1 MNSLPPRILPFPKAA
16 ISSPGRA
23 VIVTSYMT
31 GALNGKNLGCPGYSY
46 DFVVQLFAPLIERWG
61 ELVVVP
67 REEVDHAV
75 DEARRRKLEPIHLS
89 FLPLHDVRLAAD
101 APNIVVPAWEFPN
114 IPDHAFDNKRENN
127 WAEMAAR
134 CDLLIVGGQFTVK
147 AFRRAAVQTPI
158 RIVPVPTPDDYFHV
172 PPWDPGQRTS
182 LDFSAYS
189 FSQPLPVRATVEE
202 PAGPPA
208 PSRVTWRRR
217 LARFLERAAGALYRH
232 GIRRVTSERLH
243 FALKTATYFGRCAWR
258 DPNLFSP
265 PAMPR
270 SSAAPLNLSGVVYSS
285 IFNPRDH
292 RKNWEDLLT
301 GFLFALK
308 DCEDATLVLKL
319 ITDQPSAVDEIW
331 NFYHHIGIPHRCKV
345 AFVSDFLSDEQL
357 VELARAT
364 TYYITTTRA
373 EGNCLPLMN
382 HLAAGRPAISP
393 CHTAIGDYFSRD
405 IGFVVESHPE
415 PAAFP
420 QDSQL
425 RKTTTWHR
433 LVWTSL
439 VEQIQKSYAV
449 AKQDPATYQRLARN
463 ARAKMLGWVS
473 SQEVGPRLREAL
485 DLVDQTQSETPAV
498 EEVRSRRMAA

>member
-1 MNSLPPRILPFPKAA
+1 
-16 ISSPGRA
+16 
-23 VIVTSYMT
+23 VIVTSYIT
-31 GALNGKNLGCPGYSY
+31 GAPNGKNLGCPGYSY
-46 DFVVQLFAPLIERWG
+46 DFVVRLFAPLLERWG

-75 DEARRRKLEPIHLS
+75 DEARRRRLEPIHLS
-89 FLPLHDVRLAAD
+89 FLPLHDIRLAAN
-101 APNIVVPAWEFPN
+101 APNIAVPAWEFPDV
-114 IPDHAFDNKRENN
+114 PDHAFDNKAENN
-127 WAEMAAR
+127 WVEMAAR
-134 CDLLIVGGQFTVK
+134 CDLLIVGGPFTVN
-147 AFRRAAVQTPI
+147 AFRRAAVRTPI
-158 RIVPVPTPDDYFHV
+158 QIVPVPTADDYFHV
-172 PPWDPGQRTS
+172 PPWDPGQRTR

-189 FSQPLPVRATVEE
+189 FSQPSPEPAIVEE
-202 PAGPPA
+202 QAGPPA
-208 PSRVTWRRR
+208 PCAVSWRRR
-217 LARFLERAAGALYRH
+217 AARFLVRAAGAIYRR
-232 GIRRVTSERLH
+232 GIRRVASERLH
-243 FALKTATYFGRCAWR
+243 FALKTAVYFGHCAWR

-270 SSAAPLNLSGVVYSS
+270 SSASPLNLSGVVYSS
-285 IFNPRDH
+285 IFNPSDH

-308 DCEDATLVLKL
+308 NCEDATLVLKL
-319 ITDQPSAVDEIW
+319 ITNQPRAVDEVW
-331 NFYHHIGIPHRCKV
+331 NFYHRTGILHQCKV
-345 AFVSDFLSDEQL
+345 VLAPDYLSDEQL
-357 VELARAT
+357 VELAGAT

-382 HLAAGRPAISP
+382 YLAAGRPALSP
-393 CHTAIGDYFSRD
+393 CHTAIADYFSRD

-449 AKQDPATYQRLARN
+449 AKQDLATYRRLARN
-463 ARAKMLGWVS
+463 ARAEMLGWAS
-473 SQEVGPRLREAL
+473 SQEVAPRLREAL
-485 DLVDQTQSETPAV
+485 DLVGEAPSETLSVDVVPL
-498 EEVRSRRMAA
+498 RRMAA